1 MFFRDA
7 RLALPGAWASSAEA
21 NPVTE
26 ADTFTCRSADGR
38 QLAGYRW
45 ATEDDRTSTGVVVLV
60 HGMGEHIRRYGH
72 VADALTSQGFV
83 VYGHDHRGHGASLA
97 AGDEP
102 GHLGHNG
109 WRALVDDLNVIVAQA
124 KSHHPGLPV
133 AMVAHSMGSF
143 AAQQFLLDHGSSVD
157 AVALTGTAAVDLLE
171 PALDLSVD
179 LELSAFN
186 AAFHPART
194 DFDWLSRDESIVDA
208 YIADPLCGF
217 GIDTASLK
225 DMFAGARRLADP
237 AQVGRIR
244 RDLPLYVAVGSKDPV
259 NAGLTLLWTLVDR
272 YRAAGLDDVTVRVY
286 DEGRHEIL
294 NEINRAEVIDDL
306 LQWLRRV
313 SPLPTVSSAGSQT
326 AAPAASE
333 ETSTTRRTNR

>member
-1 MFFRDA
+1 VIRPEGKQVIA
-7 RLALPGAWASSAEA
+7 PG
-21 NPVTE
+21 
-26 ADTFTCRSADGR
+26 TFSCRSADGT
-38 QLAGYRW
+38 QLVGYRW
-45 ATEDDRTSTGVVVLV
+45 APQDDQTSAGVVVLV
-60 HGMGEHIRRYGH
+60 HGMGEHVRRYDH
-72 VADALTSQGFV
+72 VADALTYQGFV
-83 VYGHDHRGHGASLA
+83 VYGHDHRGHGSSLA
-97 AGDEP
+97 AADEP

-109 WRALVDDLNVIVAQA
+109 WWALVDDLNLVVAHA
-124 KSHHPGLPV
+124 RSDHPDLPV
-133 AMVAHSMGSF
+133 LMVAHSMGSF

-171 PALDLSVD
+171 PALDLSGD

-217 GIDTASLK
+217 GLDTASLK

-237 AQVGRIR
+237 TQVARVPS
-244 RDLPLYVAVGSKDPV
+244 DLPLYVAVGSKDPV
-259 NAGLTLLWTLVDR
+259 NAGLTLLWALVNR

-306 LQWLRRV
+306 VQWLRRCV
-313 SPLPTVSSAGSQT
+313 SDIPARSQ
-326 AAPAASE
+326 
-333 ETSTTRRTNR
+333 ETSRIQRTN

>member
-1 MFFRDA
+1 MFIHEAHGGVTGA
-7 RLALPGAWASSAEA
+7 REPPIAWS
-21 NPVTE
+21 PVM
-26 ADTFTCRSADGR
+26 AVDQFSWGSADGR

-45 ATEDDRTSTGVVVLV
+45 APQDAQTSAGVVVLV
-60 HGMGEHIRRYGH
+60 HGMGEHLRRYDH
-72 VADALTSQGFV
+72 VANALISQGFV

-97 AGDEP
+97 ATDEP

-109 WRALVDDLNVIVAQA
+109 WQILVDDLNLVIAQA
-124 KSHHPGLPV
+124 RSDHPGLPV
-133 AMVAHSMGSF
+133 VMVAHSMGSF
-143 AAQQFLLDHGSSVD
+143 AAQQFLLDHGTNVD

-171 PALDLSVD
+171 PALDLSGD

-186 AAFHPART
+186 APFQPART
-194 DFDWLSRDESIVDA
+194 DFDWLSRDESVVDA

-237 AQVGRIR
+237 DQVARIS

-259 NAGLTLLWTLVDR
+259 NAELTLLWALVDR
-272 YRAAGLDDVTVRVY
+272 YRAAGLDDVTVRIY
-286 DEGRHEIL
+286 DDARHEIL

-313 SPLPTVSSAGSQT
+313 STTV
-326 AAPAASE
+326 
-333 ETSTTRRTNR
+333 RTNR

>member
-1 MFFRDA
+1 VAEQA
-7 RLALPGAWASSAEA
+7 RQRVPCEARPDLYAASVESIER
-21 NPVTE
+21 NPVM
-26 ADTFTCRSADGR
+26 APYTFSCRSADGR
-38 QLAGYRW
+38 RLAGYRW
-45 ATEDDRTSTGVVVLV
+45 APQDDQTTAGVVVLV
-60 HGMGEHIRRYGH
+60 HGMGEHIRRYDH

-83 VYGHDHRGHGASLA
+83 VYGHDHRGHGSSLA
-97 AGDEP
+97 AADEP
-102 GHLGHNG
+102 GHLGRNG
-109 WRALVDDLNVIVAQA
+109 WRALVDDLNLVVAQA
-124 KSHHPGLPV
+124 RSDHPELPV

-171 PALDLSVD
+171 PALDLSGD

-186 AAFHPART
+186 TPFQPART

-225 DMFAGARRLADP
+225 DMFAGARRLTDP
-237 AQVGRIR
+237 AQVARIP

-259 NAGLTLLWTLVDR
+259 NAGLTLLWALVDR
-272 YRAAGLDDVTVRVY
+272 YRTAGLDDVTVRVY
-286 DEGRHEIL
+286 DDARHEIL

-306 LQWLRRV
+306 LQWLRRCV
-313 SPLPTVSSAGSQT
+313 SDIST
-326 AAPAASE
+326 ASHD
-333 ETSTTRRTNR
+333 TSTNQRTSQ